1 VAKHEATSESGS
13 IFQMAVFAK
22 FLTPREM
29 AVRLGVSV
37 HLVRSVLESLDEI
50 PPEGFADNVP
60 IYSQKSFSRVRYEL
74 NLLEAKE
81 AQNDE

>member
-1 VAKHEATSESGS
+1 MWPDASKPVEKRA
-13 IFQMAVFAK
+13 MAVIAR

-37 HLVRSVLESLDEI
+37 HLVRSTLEDLADV
-50 PPEGFADNVP
+50 PPCGFADSTSV
-60 IYSQKSFSRVRYEL
+60 YDEAAFARLKYEL

-81 AQNDE
+81 GERDD